1 MVIFSIVYPNQNY
14 FKEYC
19 QIILAFSTLLE
30 NYVDFIKHG
39 FLCLGLGNIPETQF
53 YDIWG

>member
-19 QIILAFSTLLE
+19 QILFAFSTLLE
-30 NYVDFIKHG
+30 NYIDFITANPKVLNMAS
-39 FLCLGLGNIPETQF
+39 FV
-53 YDIWG
+53 